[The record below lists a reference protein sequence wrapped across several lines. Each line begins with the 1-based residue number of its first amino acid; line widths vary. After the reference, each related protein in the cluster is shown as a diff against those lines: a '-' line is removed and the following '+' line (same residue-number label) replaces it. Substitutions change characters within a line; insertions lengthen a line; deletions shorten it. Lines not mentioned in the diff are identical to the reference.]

1 MYSRTH
7 LLAPQFCPMK
17 INRADRKSQVSQCL
31 GFCTAD
37 FWSSLAYESAEQ
49 KPKHCLTPDLL
60 SALKIKHKTSISPT
74 CISDLRS
81 RPTDADR
88 ILWLLFPFSV
98 AAAAADSLR
107 FLLGLGKSLLGA
119 TIEVDLSVFGLQ
131 EKGL

>member
-1 MYSRTH
+1 M
-7 LLAPQFCPMK
+7 F
-17 INRADRKSQVSQCL
+17 
-31 GFCTAD
+31 GFLYCR
-37 FWSSLAYESAEQ
+37 FLVLVMAYESAEQ

-60 SALKIKHKTSISPT
+60 SALKIKHKTYCPYIHGPYQVAFRLICTPT